1 MEQVPTKQEQCI
13 TSYMNFETEL
23 ATIVNNEI
31 RSQCEKV
38 LSAVDKQFFIAPASS
53 TGKYHPD
60 YALGEGGLYRHTCAA
75 VKIANSLL
83 ELDGYK
89 KDFSEDLQDYIR
101 AALIL
106 HDTCKSGIVWE
117 SEHTVFEHPL
127 LVKELML
134 QVLGDCEFTQTV
146 DDLVKTHM
154 GQWTTSKYSKIV
166 LQSPQSA
173 AQLFVHTCDYLA
185 SRKFIEVKL

>member
-1 MEQVPTKQEQCI
+1 
-13 TSYMNFETEL
+13 MNFEKEL
-23 ATIVNNEI
+23 SSIIDNEI
-31 RSQCEKV
+31 RSQCKKV
-38 LSAVDKQFFIAPASS
+38 LAAVHPQFFIAPASS
-53 TGKYHPD
+53 SGKYHPD

-83 ELDGYK
+83 ELDSYK
-89 KDFSEDLQDYIR
+89 TNFTNDLQDCIR

-106 HDTCKSGIVWE
+106 HDTCKSGINWE
-117 SEHTVFEHPL
+117 YEYTCHEHPL

-134 QVLGDCEFTQTV
+134 QVLGECKFTDAV

-154 GQWTTSKYSKIV
+154 GQWTTNKHSKIV
-166 LQSPQSA
+166 LPTPQSP